1 MLPNSANKTARKTAK
16 DYDILNARI
25 DDIARE
31 AGTNDDD
38 DEDEI
43 YDSMLS
49 EEYQELSERMNKLY
63 DTEIDDLANYI
74 KVMNDA
80 KNTNNNNNN
89 NNNSTNNTNNDD
101 PKYYNYAAINSLE
114 KDFDA
119 FTAYYETGTVH
130 ICAYQVNTNA
140 QSPFLQFFMQKYNV
154 RGNETVAM
162 PNFYYMYGQDIMG
175 KCDAILNAM
184 FFSLSKQD
192 LGKHKYRGLTV
203 EQDNMYLFFDCSEY
217 EIDSHKLSREN
228 EVWLVLVDEI
238 INHKSVCNFPID
250 KYTTRFCEE
259 HPEFMYLTNKN
270 GLPYE
275 TPSVA
280 YVGCNKTM
288 NDIIT
293 IFGVPPTIDT
303 VALLGPYYYLTNYK
317 KASEQGSL
325 LTKGGIVRFAIFLG
339 NMKVLLNL
347 PTDEED
353 ASLIT
358 KQLLLNGTI
367 NEDTLRISDR
377 DALWTKVYDSVY
389 IGPNNTSIKDA
400 PMYVIKNYE
409 QQLALSSHV
418 INKSTLND
426 KDVLPYIY

>member
-1 MLPNSANKTARKTAK
+1 MLPNSANNTARKTAK
-16 DYDILNARI
+16 DYEMLNARI
-25 DDIARE
+25 DDIVRD
-31 AGTNDDD
+31 AGTNDD

-63 DTEIDDLANYI
+63 DTEIDDLANYL
-74 KVMNDA
+74 KAMNDA
-80 KNTNNNNNN
+80 KNTNNSTNS
-89 NNNSTNNTNNDD
+89 STNNTNNDD
-101 PKYYNYAAINSLE
+101 PKFYNYAATNDLE

-119 FTAYYETGTVH
+119 FTAYYESGTVN

-154 RGNETVAM
+154 RGNEAVTM
-162 PNFYYMYGQDIMG
+162 PHFYYMYGQDIMG

-184 FFSLSKQD
+184 FFSFSKQD

-217 EIDSHKLSREN
+217 EIESHKLCREN

-238 INHKSVCNFPID
+238 LNHKSICDLPID
-250 KYTTRFCEE
+250 KYNIRFCEE

-275 TPSVA
+275 TPSVS

-288 NDIIT
+288 SDLLI
-293 IFGVPPTIDT
+293 IFGVPPTIDA
-303 VALLGPYYYLTNYK
+303 VAPLGPYYYLTNYK
-317 KASEQGSL
+317 KAIEQGSL

-347 PTDEED
+347 PTDDQDE
-353 ASLIT
+353 SQIT
-358 KQLLLNGTI
+358 KQLLSNGSI
-367 NEDTLRISDR
+367 NEDTIRISDR
-377 DALWTKVYDSVY
+377 DALWTKEYDSVY

-400 PMYVIKNYE
+400 PIYVIKNYE

-418 INKSTLND
+418 INNSTLNE
-426 KDVLPYIY
+426 KEGSPYIY